1 MSMLDLIRPRA
12 AAPATVD
19 RGFLEHRVVPLFE
32 KLIEIGYFS
41 FEVTG
46 TEHVPKDRKL
56 VFAPNHSGW
65 FPLDGF
71 VLGLAVRN
79 ALGPAASP
87 FFAAHDAATAAPLL
101 GKFLGRVGA
110 LPASWFRRPERLP
123 QDIRTVGIFPEGVE
137 GNCKPFWEAYRMRPW
152 KRGFVR
158 VAVAL
163 DAPIVPVA
171 ILGGEEC
178 LPVAWTVRKLEPLI
192 GSILGLPLSLVPLPS
207 RWKVAFHPPV
217 EVAGLAGR
225 GKAALMDAD
234 YSAKVAREVQATVQE
249 TLDREAAARPLAQ
262 VSSLV
267 ALARGEPQGTSRP
280 NSASPRSAARSSSAL
295 AWAASLGFSASARR
309 SASSA
314 EERFPAASRIT
325 ARS

>member
-1 MSMLDLIRPRA
+1 MRILDLIRARE
-12 AAPATVD
+12 PARTGVD
-19 RGFLEHRVVPLFE
+19 RTFLEQRVVPLFE

-41 FEVTG
+41 FDVTG
-46 TEHVPKDRKL
+46 TEHIPRDRRI

-71 VLGLAVRN
+71 FLGLAVRSV
-79 ALGPAASP
+79 LGPEASP
-87 FFAAHDAATAAPLL
+87 FFAVHDAATAAPVL
-101 GKFLGRVGA
+101 GRFLNRVGA

-123 QDIRTVGIFPEGVE
+123 PDIRTVGIFPEGVE

-178 LPVAWTVRKLEPLI
+178 LPVAWTVRALEPII

-207 RWKVAFHPPV
+207 RWKVVFHPPV

-234 YSAKVAREVQATVQE
+234 YSSMVARRVQRTVQA
-249 TLDREAAARPLAQ
+249 TLDRETPGYPLAQ
-262 VSSLV
+262 LSSLV
-267 ALARGEPQGTSRP
+267 ALARGAPLPPAAPEAQVARAARGHRTSLR
-280 NSASPRSAARSSSAL
+280 NSASSRSAARSPSPFA
-295 AWAASLGFSASARR
+295 
-309 SASSA
+309 
-314 EERFPAASRIT
+314 
-325 ARS
+325 

>member
-1 MSMLDLIRPRA
+1 MSILDLLRA
-12 AAPATVD
+12 RSPAQATVD
-19 RGFLEHRVVPLFE
+19 RTFLEERVVPLFE

-41 FEVTG
+41 FEVEG
-46 TEHVPKDRKL
+46 TEHVPKGGKL

-71 VLGLAVRN
+71 FLGLAVRSV
-79 ALGPAASP
+79 LGPEASP
-87 FFAAHDAATAAPLL
+87 FFAAHDAATAAPVL
-101 GKFLGRVGA
+101 GKFLHRVGA

-123 QDIRTVGIFPEGVE
+123 PEIRAVGIFPEGVE
-137 GNCKPFWEAYRMRPW
+137 GNCKPFWEAYRLRPW

-178 LPVAWTVRKLEPLI
+178 LPVAWTVRALEPLI

-207 RWKVAFHPPV
+207 RWKVVFHAPV
-217 EVAGLAGR
+217 EVSGLAGR

-249 TLDREAAARPLAQ
+249 TLDREAPDRPLAQ

-267 ALARGEPQGTSRP
+267 ALARGEPHGASLR
-280 NSASPRSAARSSSAL
+280 NSASPRSAARSSSPF

-314 EERFPAASRIT
+314 
-325 ARS
+325 